1 MFQTSLSPVY
11 KSANLEGLLKE
22 SANLQAEFNYEIKSW
37 FVFVLIANYKF
48 FSFRSNYYFKTLGLM
63 ICVV

>member
-22 SANLQAEFNYEIKSW
+22 SANLQAEFNYEIKS
-37 FVFVLIANYKF
+37 
-48 FSFRSNYYFKTLGLM
+48 
-63 ICVV
+63 